1 MNKKEL
7 LETLSNQIESTQKST
22 RKDIVKM
29 VSNLVVK
36 HFNNNVVINGLNN
49 TRSNSGVNL
58 GELVEIITKKA
69 LFNAHA
75 KKSTSEYDY
84 QKDGVKYEIKFTTSD
99 AYAHAINEKQKV
111 DYYIIVAYT
120 KADGGCVF
128 KVPYA
133 SKNEIAV
140 NNQNRVITN
149 QKAKFIDR
157 ELTEKIFG

>member
-1 MNKKEL
+1 MKKQEL
-7 LETLSNQIESTQKST
+7 LNTLKNQIESTNKST
-22 RKDIVKM
+22 RKDIIKM
-29 VSNLVVK
+29 VSNLVEK

-75 KKSTSEYDY
+75 KKSMSDYDY

-111 DYYIIVAYT
+111 DYYIIVVYT

-133 SKNEIAV
+133 NKNEIAV
-140 NNQNRVITN
+140 NNQCRVITN
-149 QKAKFIDR
+149 QKAKFIDK